1 MRTTLKYF
9 TILAGIAAATL
20 VAESCAPDGPSTAP
34 VRQDPHVA
42 QQKLQNLRDKYGWIG
57 KYHTDGLGYMYA
69 QLSKGN
75 GKPRSRAEVCKIA
88 AKATKEFHKSA
99 RHGDIPEAFVDASL
113 MNEACPVD
121 GEEGKTSKTSKTILT
136 GVGGISS
143 PRSELS
149 EEASNYINQIVA
161 ISGNSTSRYAL
172 ESGVQSI
179 ESQATSLP
187 GDEAGAVE
195 VVASVALSSVDYWEA
210 NLDSWVSLPG
220 ARPIAYSLS
229 PLDMTAA
236 TVGTIAAPA
245 LNPRYGKWWQN
256 PYVKGFGKVLAA
268 DASAA
273 ARSMFMAWQI
283 GPVVFDVAAASA
295 LWASGTTAVILIF

>member
-1 MRTTLKYF
+1 MRTTLKYLA
-9 TILAGIAAATL
+9 ILAGIAAATL
-20 VAESCAPDGPSTAP
+20 VAESCAPDGPPTAP
-34 VRQDPHVA
+34 ARQDPHVA
-42 QQKLQNLRDKYGWIG
+42 QQKLQDLRDKYGWIG

-69 QLSKGN
+69 QISKGN

-99 RHGDIPEAFVDASL
+99 RHGDIPAAFVDASL
-113 MNEACPVD
+113 MNEVCPAD
-121 GEEGKTSKTSKTILT
+121 GEASKPSKTILAGT
-136 GVGGISS
+136 GGISS
-143 PRSELS
+143 PRSDLS

-172 ESGVQSI
+172 ESGVRSI
-179 ESQATSLP
+179 ESQATALP
-187 GDEAGAVE
+187 ADEAGAVE
-195 VVASVALSSVDYWEA
+195 AVASVALSSVDYWEA

-256 PYVKGFGKVLAA
+256 PYIRGFGKVLGA
-268 DASAA
+268 DAVAA
-273 ARSMFMAWQI
+273 GRAMFMSWEM
-283 GPVVFDVAAASA
+283 GPIAFDVAAASA
-295 LWASGTTAVILIF
+295 LWASGSTAVILIF